1 MGFFSSIFG
10 GDMSPADGVTSD
22 GAFKSARTQAKA
34 DKAFA
39 RGDAAKGVRLGVK
52 ALQQETDVPWWRL

>member
-1 MGFFSSIFG
+1 MGLFSSIFG
-10 GDMSPADGVTSD
+10 GDTSPAGATSD

-34 DKAFA
+34 DGAFA

-52 ALQQETDVPWWRL
+52 ALQQETSVPWWRR